1 MCLFTGGES
10 KDYVPKLV
18 TDFLEKKFD
27 LDQLITHDLAFKKKS
42 IKDLNCSTQDKGTC
56 LFMVILS
63 SSHRL
68 LFKFNIYKCMF
79 PSHFILSYVA
89 RFVDLQKE

>member
-27 LDQLITHDLAFKKKS
+27 LDQLITHDLAFKKK
-42 IKDLNCSTQDKGTC
+42 INKRFELLNSGQ
-56 LFMVILS
+56 
-63 SSHRL
+63 RYL
-68 LFKFNIYKCMF
+68 LFYGYLVFF
-79 PSHFILSYVA
+79 S
-89 RFVDLQKE
+89 